1 MSEKYYTLGTHNTEQ
16 WAELHA
22 ELIADGNT
30 YASVPSREVTVE
42 DEKLHSPTRGSYL
55 LTLEEATALQSDER
69 VKFINESPEKY
80 PETYMPPWEEL
91 HCATNN
97 TLTDRWPNA
106 YNNYQMWTVGS
117 SSVQSNF
124 SNAEPTINRTTALYR
139 MQTKQNP
146 WKTATTNE
154 NVAISS
160 KVQQVGAGENVDI
173 ICADNASWIG
183 HTEFINSGV
192 TNAVNP
198 ADYVGGN
205 VLPGNGICDCLDL
218 VLDAPY
224 YIDPDWFN
232 ADNDPEYNNGAII
245 DLTGDGSN
253 FFSREVTVNGVR
265 IVAAG
270 TVGGQTAVPDAF
282 VEKVARMF
290 ELFTDPNGAGISEAS
305 QRTFIKTLSGD
316 AGTYHAAVGPTLQR
330 VARGAGADYT
340 PNFLTD
346 AGIASYNLSPLFDSH
361 VANDMVWYLNSDV
374 TPGTGDEDAQEVIE
388 HVFHTL
394 HMHGLDA
401 VSLKMYPTISSDWA
415 SGPLYAA
422 MEEAYDAGKWDS
434 SGYGGNAWKTDGDAF
449 EVAAKEYLFLLNF
462 GMFEYSSLWD
472 GGSLAPEWTDD
483 MRTPAGIQSNNPLGY
498 ALHNTYIA
506 PVISKPSLTT
516 IRTIFQDGDVGD
528 PTIAGASG
536 YNVTVNNKLTT
547 RWDGTIVPVESV
559 ARTWWQNSNQR
570 SASLSA
576 FGNIPVSNNYTRDRA
591 NGSNT
596 TYPTDGDHGTQ
607 CASLIF
613 GRTHGW
619 AYNANKWILNLYGAY
634 HPGSMEIGF
643 DVQKVFHQYKPVNPT
658 FGTKDPT
665 MSSNSWGYRASDKDG
680 SHYYWRTNPSVAY
693 GGTFDEPGFISWLG
707 ATGDSGRWKSEMYDN
722 SMTQAGDELTQA
734 GVIFVAAAGNSNQQ
748 QVNPDHPNYDNRIS
762 NNDTDTFYQ
771 DTFSE
776 FGFNVTGSTNR
787 RGFPQHIGK
796 TESQTAQGNTTVK
809 FPVIN
814 IGALDD
820 DMTGSFDQ
828 DRKVNY
834 SDMGNAIDLYA
845 PADGTLAATKGTY
858 GLDVAR
864 TDDSYSGLTVISGCR
879 DTRFSGTSAACPVA
893 CGFLALVMQY
903 NRGWTYEELRNWIQ
917 NNLEE
922 QPTSDMYEGVEVT
935 SPTASWSSDYNA
947 LQGSSRRILYQATIP
962 VSTVHPD
969 NTPLMTG
976 AFTFSG
982 GLTISKI

>member
-1 MSEKYYTLGTHNTEQ
+1 MSEKYYTLGTHTTDQ

-22 ELIADGNT
+22 ELIADGNI

-55 LTLEEATALQSDER
+55 LTLEEATELQSDER

-80 PETYMPPWEEL
+80 PEKYMPPEDEF
-91 HCATNN
+91 HCATDN
-97 TLTDRWPNA
+97 TLTDRWADP

-124 SNAEPTINRTTALYR
+124 TNAEPTINRSTALYR

-146 WKTATTNE
+146 WKTATINE

-218 VLDAPY
+218 VLDSPY
-224 YIDPDWFN
+224 YIDPDWF
-232 ADNDPEYNNGAII
+232 
-245 DLTGDGSN
+245 
-253 FFSREVTVNGVR
+253 
-265 IVAAG
+265 
-270 TVGGQTAVPDAF
+270 DA
-282 VEKVARMF
+282 
-290 ELFTDPNGAGISEAS
+290 
-305 QRTFIKTLSGD
+305 
-316 AGTYHAAVGPTLQR
+316 
-330 VARGAGADYT
+330 
-340 PNFLTD
+340 
-346 AGIASYNLSPLFDSH
+346 
-361 VANDMVWYLNSDV
+361 
-374 TPGTGDEDAQEVIE
+374 
-388 HVFHTL
+388 
-394 HMHGLDA
+394 
-401 VSLKMYPTISSDWA
+401 
-415 SGPLYAA
+415 
-422 MEEAYDAGKWDS
+422 
-434 SGYGGNAWKTDGDAF
+434 
-449 EVAAKEYLFLLNF
+449 
-462 GMFEYSSLWD
+462 
-472 GGSLAPEWTDD
+472 
-483 MRTPAGIQSNNPLGY
+483 
-498 ALHNTYIA
+498 
-506 PVISKPSLTT
+506 
-516 IRTIFQDGDVGD
+516 D
-528 PTIAGASG
+528 PT
-536 YNVTVNNKLTT
+536 NRLMT
-547 RWDGTIVPVESV
+547 RWDGTTVPVESV
-559 ARTWWQNSNQR
+559 ARSWWQNSSQR
-570 SASLSA
+570 SASLAA
-576 FGNIPVSNNYTRDRA
+576 FGNIPVSDNYTRDRA
-591 NGSNT
+591 NGSNATFPT
-596 TYPTDGDHGTQ
+596 TGTHGTQ

-619 AYNANKWILNLYGAY
+619 AYNANKWILNLYGSF

-643 DVQKVFHQYKPVNPT
+643 DLQKVFHQYKPVNPT

-665 MSSNSWGYRASDKDG
+665 MSSNSWGYRASNKSG
-680 SHYYWRTNPSVAY
+680 SHYYWRTNPAVAY
-693 GGTFDEPGFISWLG
+693 GGTFNEPGFISWLG
-707 ATGDSGRWKSEMYDN
+707 ATGDLGRWKSEMYDN

-734 GVIFVAAAGNSNQQ
+734 GVIIIAAAGNSNQQ

-762 NNDTDTFYQ
+762 NNNTNTFYEDTF
-771 DTFSE
+771 DE

-796 TESQTAQGNTTVK
+796 TESETSQGNTTVK
-809 FPVIN
+809 FPAIN
-814 IGALDD
+814 IGCLDD
-820 DMTGSFDQ
+820 DMTNNYDQ

-834 SDMGNAIDLYA
+834 SDMGSAIDLFA
-845 PADGTLAATKGTY
+845 PGDGTLAATEGTY

-864 TDDSYSGLTVISGCR
+864 ADGDYAGLTVVGSAR

-893 CGFLALVMQY
+893 CGFLAIVMQY

-917 NNLEE
+917 TEVE
-922 QPTSDMYEGVEVT
+922 IQPTADMYVGTEPT

-947 LQGSSRRILYQATIP
+947 LRSAERRIIYQATIP
-962 VSTVHPD
+962 VSTAYPD

>member
-55 LTLEEATALQSDER
+55 LTAEEATALQSDER

-106 YNNYQMWTVGS
+106 YNNYQMWTVGGS
-117 SSVQSNF
+117 FVQSNF
-124 SNAEPTINRTTALYR
+124 SNAEPTLNRTTALYR

-232 ADNDPEYNNGAII
+232 ESSPETFSSGVYATPIEFSNYQLYSGQDRNGNSGGGPDAPILIYVGDTLRMTNTSPSGSHPLYIKTARTTGTGDQAPNTTGQGAIN
-245 DLTGDGSN
+245 GQVVV
-253 FFSREVTVNGVR
+253 FSPTE
-265 IVAAG
+265 
-270 TVGGQTAVPDAF
+270 
-282 VEKVARMF
+282 
-290 ELFTDPNGAGISEAS
+290 
-305 QRTFIKTLSGD
+305 
-316 AGTYHAAVGPTLQR
+316 AGTYYYQCSSHGPM
-330 VARGAGADYT
+330 G
-340 PNFLTD
+340 
-346 AGIASYNLSPLFDSH
+346 
-361 VANDMVWYLNSDV
+361 
-374 TPGTGDEDAQEVIE
+374 GTITVEQGSK
-388 HVFHTL
+388 L
-394 HMHGLDA
+394 
-401 VSLKMYPTISSDWA
+401 
-415 SGPLYAA
+415 
-422 MEEAYDAGKWDS
+422 EE
-434 SGYGGNAWKTDGDAF
+434 
-449 EVAAKEYLFLLNF
+449 
-462 GMFEYSSLWD
+462 
-472 GGSLAPEWTDD
+472 
-483 MRTPAGIQSNNPLGY
+483 
-498 ALHNTYIA
+498 
-506 PVISKPSLTT
+506 
-516 IRTIFQDGDVGD
+516 
-528 PTIAGASG
+528 
-536 YNVTVNNKLTT
+536 
-547 RWDGTIVPVESV
+547 RWDGTIVPKEAD
-559 ARTWWQNSNQR
+559 ARRWWQSPSFR
-570 SASLSA
+570 SEEFAP
-576 FGNIPVSNNYTRDRA
+576 FGNISVSDNYTRDRA

-596 TYPTDGDHGTQ
+596 TFPTDGDHGTQ

-619 AYNANKWILNLYGAY
+619 AYNANKWILNLYGTY
-634 HPGSMEIGF
+634 NPGSMEIGF

-658 FGTKDPT
+658 FRTKDPT
-665 MSSNSWGYRASDKDG
+665 MSSNSWGYRSSTKGG
-680 SHYYWRTNPSVAY
+680 SHYYWRTNPAVAY
-693 GGTFDEPGFISWLG
+693 GGTSNEPGFISWLG

-734 GVIFVAAAGNSNQQ
+734 GVICVMAAGNSNQQ

-809 FPVIN
+809 FPAIN

-834 SDMGNAIDLYA
+834 SDMGSAIDLFA